1 MPAEA
6 RPAIGELVLT
16 SGHGGILPAGLAVG
30 RVEHVDGD
38 YVQVRPAVDFRNL
51 GYVSILIGGTEGVD
65 RSDLSQDSF
74 FTPLP
79 VEDDKR
85 LLEGSKC
92 VRNTAMKDQQSYFEK
107 ADFQS
112 DLPKQFL
119 IMFVGI
125 VLVLFEVGLAQWP
138 FFYGASPFLSLI
150 FMYFILIYHDELMPI
165 ITVFIMG
172 LVADLLMSDILGGR
186 ATAMMLLSYAM
197 RMGILRL
204 QQSEFMDLWLGFAV
218 SCAAVT
224 LFQLII
230 FSLINLAVPALS
242 PLLFQVG
249 FTLILFP
256 IGFVMM
262 FSVQRLLQT
271 LQVTR

>member
-1 MPAEA
+1 
-6 RPAIGELVLT
+6 
-16 SGHGGILPAGLAVG
+16 
-30 RVEHVDGD
+30 
-38 YVQVRPAVDFRNL
+38 
-51 GYVSILIGGTEGVD
+51 
-65 RSDLSQDSF
+65 
-74 FTPLP
+74 
-79 VEDDKR
+79 
-85 LLEGSKC
+85 
-92 VRNTAMKDQQSYFEK
+92 MKDQQSYFEK

-112 DLPKQFL
+112 NLPKQFL
-119 IMFVGI
+119 IMFFGI

-138 FFYGASPFLSLI
+138 FFHGASPSLSLI
-150 FMYFILIYHDELMPI
+150 FMYFIMIYHDELMPI
-165 ITVFIMG
+165 ISVFIMG
-172 LVADLLMSDILGGR
+172 LVSDLLMSDILGGR

-224 LFQLII
+224 LFQLIV
-230 FSLINLAVPALS
+230 FSLINLTVPALS

-271 LQVTR
+271 LRVTR

>member
-1 MPAEA
+1 
-6 RPAIGELVLT
+6 
-16 SGHGGILPAGLAVG
+16 
-30 RVEHVDGD
+30 
-38 YVQVRPAVDFRNL
+38 
-51 GYVSILIGGTEGVD
+51 
-65 RSDLSQDSF
+65 
-74 FTPLP
+74 
-79 VEDDKR
+79 
-85 LLEGSKC
+85 
-92 VRNTAMKDQQSYFEK
+92 MKDQQSYFEK

-165 ITVFIMG
+165 ITVFMMG
-172 LVADLLMSDILGGR
+172 LIADLLMSDILGGR
-186 ATAMMLLSYAM
+186 ATSMMLLSYAM

-224 LFQLII
+224 LFQLIV
-230 FSLINLAVPALS
+230 FSSINLAVPALR
-242 PLLFQVG
+242 PLMFQVG
-249 FTLILFP
+249 FTLVLFP

-262 FSVQRLLQT
+262 FSIQRLLQT
-271 LQVTR
+271 LKVMR

>member
-1 MPAEA
+1 
-6 RPAIGELVLT
+6 
-16 SGHGGILPAGLAVG
+16 
-30 RVEHVDGD
+30 
-38 YVQVRPAVDFRNL
+38 
-51 GYVSILIGGTEGVD
+51 
-65 RSDLSQDSF
+65 
-74 FTPLP
+74 
-79 VEDDKR
+79 
-85 LLEGSKC
+85 
-92 VRNTAMKDQQSYFEK
+92 MKDQQSYFEK
-107 ADFQS
+107 ANFQS

-119 IMFVGI
+119 TLFVAI

-138 FFYGASPFLSLI
+138 FFYGASPSLSLI

-204 QQSEFMDLWLGFAV
+204 QQSEFMDLWLGFSV
-218 SCAAVT
+218 SCASVIF
-224 LFQLII
+224 FQLIV
-230 FSLINLAVPALS
+230 FSLINLAVPALK
-242 PLLFQVG
+242 PLMFQAG

-271 LQVTR
+271 LQVSR

>member
-1 MPAEA
+1 
-6 RPAIGELVLT
+6 
-16 SGHGGILPAGLAVG
+16 
-30 RVEHVDGD
+30 
-38 YVQVRPAVDFRNL
+38 
-51 GYVSILIGGTEGVD
+51 
-65 RSDLSQDSF
+65 
-74 FTPLP
+74 
-79 VEDDKR
+79 
-85 LLEGSKC
+85 
-92 VRNTAMKDQQSYFEK
+92 MKDQQSYFEK
-107 ADFQS
+107 ANFQS

-138 FFYGASPFLSLI
+138 FFYGASPSLSLV

-204 QQSEFMDLWLGFAV
+204 QQSEFMDVWLGFAV
-218 SCAAVT
+218 SSAAVT
-224 LFQLII
+224 LFQLIV
-230 FSLINLAVPALS
+230 FSLINLAVPAIS
-242 PLLFQVG
+242 PLLFQAG
-249 FTLILFP
+249 FTLTFFP

-262 FSVQRLLQT
+262 FSVQRILQT

>member
-1 MPAEA
+1 
-6 RPAIGELVLT
+6 
-16 SGHGGILPAGLAVG
+16 
-30 RVEHVDGD
+30 
-38 YVQVRPAVDFRNL
+38 
-51 GYVSILIGGTEGVD
+51 
-65 RSDLSQDSF
+65 
-74 FTPLP
+74 
-79 VEDDKR
+79 
-85 LLEGSKC
+85 
-92 VRNTAMKDQQSYFEK
+92 MKDQQSYFEK

-112 DLPKQFL
+112 NLPKQFL
-119 IMFVGI
+119 VMFFSI
-125 VLVLFEVGLAQWP
+125 VLVLLEVGLAQWP
-138 FFYGASPFLSLI
+138 FFFGASPFLSLI

-224 LFQLII
+224 LFQLIV
-230 FSLINLAVPALS
+230 FSLINLAVPSLS
-242 PLLFQVG
+242 SVLFQVG
-249 FTLILFP
+249 VTLILFP

>member
-1 MPAEA
+1 
-6 RPAIGELVLT
+6 
-16 SGHGGILPAGLAVG
+16 
-30 RVEHVDGD
+30 
-38 YVQVRPAVDFRNL
+38 
-51 GYVSILIGGTEGVD
+51 
-65 RSDLSQDSF
+65 
-74 FTPLP
+74 
-79 VEDDKR
+79 
-85 LLEGSKC
+85 
-92 VRNTAMKDQQSYFEK
+92 MKDQQSYFEK

-150 FMYFILIYHDELMPI
+150 FMYFILIYNDELMPI
-165 ITVFIMG
+165 FSVFIMG

-186 ATAMMLLSYAM
+186 ATAMMLLAYAM
-197 RMGILRL
+197 RNGVLRL

-218 SCAAVT
+218 SCATVT

-242 PLLFQVG
+242 PLLFQIG

-262 FSVQRLLQT
+262 FSVQRLLQN
-271 LQVTR
+271 LKVTR

>member
-1 MPAEA
+1 
-6 RPAIGELVLT
+6 
-16 SGHGGILPAGLAVG
+16 
-30 RVEHVDGD
+30 
-38 YVQVRPAVDFRNL
+38 
-51 GYVSILIGGTEGVD
+51 
-65 RSDLSQDSF
+65 
-74 FTPLP
+74 
-79 VEDDKR
+79 
-85 LLEGSKC
+85 
-92 VRNTAMKDQQSYFEK
+92 MKDQRSYFEK

-125 VLVLFEVGLAQWP
+125 ILVLFEVGLAQWP

-165 ITVFIMG
+165 FTVFIMG

-262 FSVQRLLQT
+262 FSIQRLLQT

>member
-1 MPAEA
+1 
-6 RPAIGELVLT
+6 
-16 SGHGGILPAGLAVG
+16 
-30 RVEHVDGD
+30 
-38 YVQVRPAVDFRNL
+38 
-51 GYVSILIGGTEGVD
+51 
-65 RSDLSQDSF
+65 
-74 FTPLP
+74 
-79 VEDDKR
+79 
-85 LLEGSKC
+85 
-92 VRNTAMKDQQSYFEK
+92 MKDQQSYFEK

-112 DLPKQFL
+112 NFPKQFL
-119 IMFVGI
+119 VMFFSI
-125 VLVLFEVGLAQWP
+125 VLVLLEVGLAQWP
-138 FFYGASPFLSLI
+138 FFFGASPFLSLI

-218 SCAAVT
+218 SCVAVT
-224 LFQLII
+224 LFQLIV
-230 FSLINLAVPALS
+230 FSLINLAVPSLS
-242 PLLFQVG
+242 SLLFQVG
-249 FTLILFP
+249 VTLILFP

-271 LQVTR
+271 LRVTR

>member
-1 MPAEA
+1 
-6 RPAIGELVLT
+6 
-16 SGHGGILPAGLAVG
+16 
-30 RVEHVDGD
+30 
-38 YVQVRPAVDFRNL
+38 
-51 GYVSILIGGTEGVD
+51 
-65 RSDLSQDSF
+65 
-74 FTPLP
+74 
-79 VEDDKR
+79 
-85 LLEGSKC
+85 
-92 VRNTAMKDQQSYFEK
+92 MKDQQSYFEK

-119 IMFVGI
+119 VMFVGI

-138 FFYGASPFLSLI
+138 FFYSASPFLSLI

-165 ITVFIMG
+165 VTIFIMG
-172 LVADLLMSDILGGR
+172 LVGDLLMSDLLGGR

-224 LFQLII
+224 LFQLIV

-242 PLLFQVG
+242 SLLFQIG

-262 FSVQRLLQT
+262 FSIQRFLQT
-271 LQVTR
+271 LQVMR

>member
-1 MPAEA
+1 
-6 RPAIGELVLT
+6 
-16 SGHGGILPAGLAVG
+16 
-30 RVEHVDGD
+30 
-38 YVQVRPAVDFRNL
+38 
-51 GYVSILIGGTEGVD
+51 
-65 RSDLSQDSF
+65 
-74 FTPLP
+74 
-79 VEDDKR
+79 
-85 LLEGSKC
+85 
-92 VRNTAMKDQQSYFEK
+92 MKDQQSYFEK

-112 DLPKQFL
+112 NLPKQFL
-119 IMFVGI
+119 ILFVGI

-138 FFYGASPFLSLI
+138 FFYGSSPFLSLI

-224 LFQLII
+224 LFQLIF
-230 FSLINLAVPALS
+230 FSLINLVLPALS
-242 PLLFQVG
+242 PVLFQVG

-256 IGFVMM
+256 IGFVVM
-262 FSVQRLLQT
+262 FSIQRLLQT
-271 LQVTR
+271 LQVMR

>member
-1 MPAEA
+1 
-6 RPAIGELVLT
+6 
-16 SGHGGILPAGLAVG
+16 
-30 RVEHVDGD
+30 
-38 YVQVRPAVDFRNL
+38 
-51 GYVSILIGGTEGVD
+51 
-65 RSDLSQDSF
+65 
-74 FTPLP
+74 
-79 VEDDKR
+79 
-85 LLEGSKC
+85 
-92 VRNTAMKDQQSYFEK
+92 MKDQRAYFEK
-107 ADFQS
+107 TDFQS

-138 FFYGASPFLSLI
+138 FFHGASPFLSLI

-165 ITVFIMG
+165 FTVFTMG

-218 SCAAVT
+218 SCAAVI
-224 LFQLII
+224 LFQLIF

-249 FTLILFP
+249 FTLIFFP

-262 FSVQRLLQT
+262 FSIQRLLQT
-271 LQVTR
+271 LQIMR

>member
-1 MPAEA
+1 
-6 RPAIGELVLT
+6 
-16 SGHGGILPAGLAVG
+16 
-30 RVEHVDGD
+30 
-38 YVQVRPAVDFRNL
+38 
-51 GYVSILIGGTEGVD
+51 
-65 RSDLSQDSF
+65 
-74 FTPLP
+74 
-79 VEDDKR
+79 
-85 LLEGSKC
+85 
-92 VRNTAMKDQQSYFEK
+92 MKDQRSYFEK

-119 IMFVGI
+119 ILFVGI

-165 ITVFIMG
+165 ITIFIIG

-218 SCAAVT
+218 SCAVVT

-230 FSLINLAVPALS
+230 FSLINLAVPSLS

>member
-1 MPAEA
+1 
-6 RPAIGELVLT
+6 
-16 SGHGGILPAGLAVG
+16 
-30 RVEHVDGD
+30 
-38 YVQVRPAVDFRNL
+38 
-51 GYVSILIGGTEGVD
+51 
-65 RSDLSQDSF
+65 
-74 FTPLP
+74 
-79 VEDDKR
+79 
-85 LLEGSKC
+85 
-92 VRNTAMKDQQSYFEK
+92 MKDQQSYFEK
-107 ADFQS
+107 ANFQS
-112 DLPKQFL
+112 NLPKQFL
-119 IMFVGI
+119 VLFVAAL
-125 VLVLFEVGLAQWP
+125 LVLLEVGLAQWP
-138 FFYGASPFLSLI
+138 FFYGASPLLSLI

-218 SCAAVT
+218 SCAAVS
-224 LFQLII
+224 LFQLTV
-230 FSLINLAVPALS
+230 FSLINLAVPS
-242 PLLFQVG
+242 FGSLLFQVG
-249 FTLILFP
+249 VTLILFP

>member
-1 MPAEA
+1 
-6 RPAIGELVLT
+6 
-16 SGHGGILPAGLAVG
+16 
-30 RVEHVDGD
+30 
-38 YVQVRPAVDFRNL
+38 
-51 GYVSILIGGTEGVD
+51 
-65 RSDLSQDSF
+65 
-74 FTPLP
+74 
-79 VEDDKR
+79 
-85 LLEGSKC
+85 
-92 VRNTAMKDQQSYFEK
+92 MKDQQSYFEK
-107 ADFQS
+107 AEFQS
-112 DLPKQFL
+112 ELPKQFL
-119 IMFVGI
+119 IMFFAI

-150 FMYFILIYHDELMPI
+150 FMYFIVIYHDELMPI

-172 LVADLLMSDILGGR
+172 LVSDLLMSDILGGR

-197 RMGILRL
+197 RLRILRL

-230 FSLINLAVPALS
+230 FSSINLAIPALQ
-242 PLLFQVG
+242 PLLFQIG

-256 IGFVMM
+256 IGFVLM

-271 LQVTR
+271 LKIMR